1 MTPFEDLNDQIVYT
15 NVKSQDDAVKLKDDA
30 LKAVAT
36 GKTVVIFFEN
46 RYHLHLAP
54 GWDPYQ
60 VRKEIDAWMN
70 QTDKSPVVN
79 ASTDTTTTPIP
90 KTKTKSSRSKLKS

>member
-15 NVKSQDDAVKLKDDA
+15 NVKSQNDAVKLKDDA

-70 QTDKSPVVN
+70 KTDKSP
-79 ASTDTTTTPIP
+79 ATATTTA
-90 KTKTKSSRSKLKS
+90 KTKSSKSKSKT